1 MIDQLIQS
9 HGDRVL
15 ALLSRLLG
23 NAEDVKDVYQETWCA
38 VWRAL
43 PRLRPETDAWPYIRK
58 AAVRK
63 ALDWIRSQGSRPVT
77 TGLPAGA
84 VAAPAENRQE
94 QRVDLSTLKN
104 EQRVCLT
111 LFFWEGC
118 SVAEIAGELGV
129 PQGTVKTW
137 MHRARKELRSQ
148 LGEEEAS
155 A

>member
-1 MIDQLIQS
+1 MINHLIQT

-23 NAEDVKDVYQETWCA
+23 NAEDARDAYQETWCA

-63 ALDWIRSQGSRPVT
+63 ALDSIRSRGSRPAA
-77 TGLPAGA
+77 TGLTTEAVASPAGHA
-84 VAAPAENRQE
+84 QE
-94 QRVDLSTLKN
+94 QRVDLSTLRN

-118 SVAEIAGELGV
+118 SVSEIARELGV

-137 MHRARKELRSQ
+137 MHRARKALRTQ

-155 A
+155 I